1 MKRVES
7 SCISGSR
14 SARSEASDRG
24 TLTDDPIRMSMGVRY
39 ARMNQPEDA
48 QRIEYRN
55 DWKGDAQPRE
65 WICEGWLNYRLTL
78 FTGHG
83 GTGKSQLALQ
93 LAAAVSSKVR
103 CNWIPLDPGASDAVL
118 TISSSSPVLV
128 ASWEDEYD
136 EVHRRLSSIAK
147 VLPWAASDQIENRLH
162 FADLADHGP
171 LWDAKLTG
179 VGERLQATAN
189 DVGARL
195 LIIDPRA
202 AAYAGDENHRA
213 QVRAFISHWDRWARD
228 NRCAVLLI
236 DHLPKYAT
244 TDGSYML
251 RGGATYAGS
260 TDWHNASR
268 CVWNIDEKYLLRCD
282 KSNYGDTPP
291 PVRLRALAKIICS
304 LGEV

>member
-1 MKRVES
+1 
-7 SCISGSR
+7 
-14 SARSEASDRG
+14 
-24 TLTDDPIRMSMGVRY
+24 
-39 ARMNQPEDA
+39 MNQPEDA

-93 LAAAVSSKVR
+93 LAAAVASKVR
-103 CNWIPLDPGASDAVL
+103 CNWIPLDRGASDAAM

-128 ASWEDEYD
+128 ASWEDEED

-147 VLPWAASDQIENRLH
+147 VLPWAGPDQIEDRLH
-162 FADLADHGP
+162 FADLADLGP
-171 LWDAKLTG
+171 VWDAKLTG
-179 VGERLQATAN
+179 VGERLQATAKEI
-189 DVGARL
+189 GARL

-202 AAYAGDENHRA
+202 AAYANDENHRA

-244 TDGSYML
+244 TDGSYMF

-291 PVRLRALAKIICS
+291 PVRLSRKEGAWTGRVEKTFGSTGSVARPRNPHDAD
-304 LGEV
+304 

>member
-1 MKRVES
+1 
-7 SCISGSR
+7 
-14 SARSEASDRG
+14 
-24 TLTDDPIRMSMGVRY
+24 
-39 ARMNQPEDA
+39 MNQPEDA

-93 LAAAVSSKVR
+93 LAAAVASKVRR
-103 CNWIPLDPGASDAVL
+103 CNWIPLDPGASDAAM

-128 ASWEDEYD
+128 ASWEDEED

-147 VLPWAASDQIENRLH
+147 VLPWAGPDQIEDRLH
-162 FADLADHGP
+162 FADLADRGP
-171 LWDAKLTG
+171 LWNDNPLDTGKL
-179 VGERLQATAN
+179 LQATAKEI
-189 DVGARL
+189 GARL
-195 LIIDPRA
+195 LVIDPRA
-202 AAYAGDENHRA
+202 AAYANDENHRA

-244 TDGSYML
+244 TDGSYMF
-251 RGGATYAGS
+251 RGNASYAGS

-268 CVWNIDEKYLLRCD
+268 CVWHIDEKYLLRCD

-291 PVRLRALAKIICS
+291 PVRLSRKEGAWTGRVEKAFGS
-304 LGEV
+304 TGSVTRPRNPHDAD